1 MKTKKYIKPY
11 TELIDLAALGYVCK
25 DETVGI
31 GGTSGSGAPNHS
43 GGDSDL
49 EFAKENFYFE
59 PEPLPHYDPWED

>member
-11 TELIDLAALGYVCK
+11 TELIDLAAFGYICK

-31 GGTSGSGAPNHS
+31 GGTSGPGADNHS

-49 EFAKENFYFE
+49 EYAKENFSFKA
-59 PEPLPHYDPWED
+59 EPLPNFDPWED